1 MSGQFHILDP
11 CPTAR
16 VLLLRRM
23 CGFQS
28 RAAYVGDKRLDY
40 SSQIAV
46 AQPMD
51 SYVIDRAR
59 FFEEVEITS
68 TSRGRSDG

>member
-1 MSGQFHILDP
+1 
-11 CPTAR
+11 
-16 VLLLRRM
+16 M